1 MASVAPRSTF
11 YTQPRGAS
19 ADNGVREP
27 TMTLTGVAVR
37 LSSAFSIQTTK
48 LGHGWWSGT
57 WTKRGSGRKQLLA
70 YMRVLSWRHVAASPG
85 TVLSLDVL
93 GRW

>member
-1 MASVAPRSTF
+1 MLRGWMTGELKMWGGKCSTKVDF

-70 YMRVLSWRHVAASPG
+70 YMRVLS
-85 TVLSLDVL
+85 
-93 GRW
+93 